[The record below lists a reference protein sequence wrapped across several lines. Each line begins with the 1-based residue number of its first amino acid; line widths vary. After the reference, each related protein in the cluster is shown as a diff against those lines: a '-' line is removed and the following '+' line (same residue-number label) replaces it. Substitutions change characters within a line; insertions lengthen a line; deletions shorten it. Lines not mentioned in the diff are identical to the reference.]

1 MLLISSAAATDI
13 GNVRDKN
20 EDCVFLCGRV
30 SENKNE
36 SADLLRDNEQ
46 REAYLYAVCDGM
58 GGELCGDMASQIA
71 AEMLR
76 DYMEDFDQRAEDYFE
91 AVNGRI
97 CAEIRK
103 LGGRMGTT
111 FAALRIKDGTARAY
125 NIGDSRVYMQRGGKL
140 LQLST
145 DDTQAQ
151 LMYKQGLISRE
162 EVKTHPFRNRLTQ
175 HIGIFPQEA
184 EIEPHAVVNIVLREG
199 DRFLLCSD
207 GLTDMLSDDELRRL
221 IMSGDTASAISG
233 SLLRTALE
241 NGGRDNISVIAVC
254 VDKAGEDEEELYNF
268 MKDFSEWKEE

>member
-13 GNVRDKN
+13 GSVREKN
-20 EDCVFLCGRV
+20 EDSFFLCGKV
-30 SENKNE
+30 SDNRKE
-36 SADLLRDNEQ
+36 SPYVLKDNEQ
-46 REAYLYAVCDGM
+46 RAAYLYAVCDGM
-58 GGELCGDMASQIA
+58 GGELCGDMASRTA
-71 AEMLR
+71 AEMLC
-76 DYMEDFDQRAEDYFE
+76 DYEADFDQRAEDYFE
-91 AVNGRI
+91 AVNERI

-103 LGGRMGTT
+103 LGGRIGTT
-111 FAALRIKDGTARAY
+111 FAGLWIKDGTARAY
-125 NIGDSRVYMQRGGKL
+125 NIGDSRVYMQRDGKL

-184 EIEPHAVVNIVLREG
+184 EIEPHAVVGITLKEG

-207 GLTDMLSDDELRRL
+207 GLTDMISDDELRRL

-233 SLLRTALE
+233 ALLRTALE
-241 NGGRDNISVIAVC
+241 YGGKDNVSVIAVC

-268 MKDFSEWKEE
+268 LKDFSEWKDE